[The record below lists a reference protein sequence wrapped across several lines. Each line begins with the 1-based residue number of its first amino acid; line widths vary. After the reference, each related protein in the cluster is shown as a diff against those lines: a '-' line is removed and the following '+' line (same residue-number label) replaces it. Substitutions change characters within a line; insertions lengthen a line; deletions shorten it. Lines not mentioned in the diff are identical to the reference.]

1 MDMRDRLSAAVA
13 GVAVIV
19 ALGACVTLVGCTR
32 GGAGGASGASGAGGA
47 GEARAGDVA
56 RGEAVM
62 TPGSGVGQTSGEIGG
77 DGARAMSGAG
87 PVVVRAQPS
96 PDAAVYATRE
106 GAGAGETAKVEDG
119 GGLRE
124 FLPHVRIDVGARV
137 VEFDGTV
144 PIDAHAAGSPRVY
157 LELLACSR
165 DTREHESL
173 VVTDA
178 SPSSIHAALLA
189 IGLEP
194 GAPGTYE
201 WQGERPVAVVA
212 RGPRVR
218 VTVVVERDGKEVEEA
233 LGSWAKT
240 VRDGRSF
247 EETLAGAGG
256 AGGAGGGGLVFA
268 GSVTAE
274 RNGVTRYMA
283 DGAGTIVGLTTF
295 GTEVVAPTAMYNP
308 DAGVEEPHW
317 IADASRVPKFGTAV
331 RVRIRVE

>member
-1 MDMRDRLSAAVA
+1 LVVVPAQVSADAAVDA
-13 GVAVIV
+13 
-19 ALGACVTLVGCTR
+19 TR
-32 GGAGGASGASGAGGA
+32 GGARA
-47 GEARAGDVA
+47 GEA
-56 RGEAVM
+56 
-62 TPGSGVGQTSGEIGG
+62 
-77 DGARAMSGAG
+77 
-87 PVVVRAQPS
+87 
-96 PDAAVYATRE
+96 
-106 GAGAGETAKVEDG
+106 AKEEDR
-119 GGLRE
+119 GGLKA

-144 PIDAHAAGSPRVY
+144 PIDAHNEGSPRVY

-178 SPSSIHAALLA
+178 LPSSIHAALLA

-218 VTVVVERDGKEVEEA
+218 VTVVVERDGQQVEEA

-247 EETLAGAGG
+247 EETVGG
-256 AGGAGGGGLVFA
+256 GGGAGGGGLVFA

-295 GTEVVAPTAMYNP
+295 GTEVVAPTVMYNP

-317 IADASRVPKFGTAV
+317 IADATRVPKFGTAV
-331 RVRIRVE
+331 RVRVRVE